1 MDLVKERM
9 AFQEYN
15 TILEDLDGQVV
26 GAYSKRTRTMGKN
39 KKAKRPGGAGGGSHF
54 VGGTAGMAKPGIGDM
69 TKTVMERRKKWKDSI
84 GTVFDSEFKVPR
96 AKNPLGED
104 TSIFKLEDM
113 AEFVAKEREAWDE
126 DGDDE

>member
-1 MDLVKERM
+1 
-9 AFQEYN
+9 
-15 TILEDLDGQVV
+15 
-26 GAYSKRTRTMGKN
+26 MGKN

-69 TKTVMERRKKWKDSI
+69 TKIVMERRKKWKDSI

-113 AEFVAKEREAWDE
+113 AEFVAKGREAWDE